1 MIRLVLMQG
10 SHGKGAGKLQITTR
24 KLSTDPRQLTHKGSS
39 FLVPGPASKS
49 LLVSRGLSPAMPLGF
64 RRTIRRQTWPSDA
77 GFSKIPL
84 TCRSLAK
91 SGVKWPLIASTAAS
105 QAAAHS
111 LTSAWRFAKATH
123 KSLSLRAVCM
133 ALAPCSNKQCRQ
145 LS

>member
-49 LLVSRGLSPAMPLGF
+49 LLVSRGF
-64 RRTIRRQTWPSDA
+64 RRTIRRQTRPSDA

-91 SGVKWPLIASTAAS
+91 SGIKWPLIASTAAS

-111 LTSAWRFAKATH
+111 LTSASRRAPDFSAKAAH
-123 KSLSLRAVCM
+123 KSLSQRAVHV
-133 ALAPCSNKQCRQ
+133 ALLAPG
-145 LS
+145 LTPITG